1 MEQRVYMKLTC
12 ISGYGATTLPG
23 LKEALTI
30 DKDASLAQYELA
42 RLRQAVDAVADK
54 IRVSE

>member
-1 MEQRVYMKLTC
+1 MKLTC

-42 RLRQAVDAVADK
+42 RLKQAVDAVADK